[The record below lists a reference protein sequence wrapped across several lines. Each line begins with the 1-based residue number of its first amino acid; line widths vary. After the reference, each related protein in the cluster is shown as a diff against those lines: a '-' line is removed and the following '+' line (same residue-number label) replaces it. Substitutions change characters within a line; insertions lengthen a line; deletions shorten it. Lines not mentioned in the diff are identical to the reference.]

1 VREEHR
7 TGHFVLRGKGITEER
22 TLKNYFVLLR
32 KGITEERN
40 LKNYFVL
47 LRPRIRFRSFGFC
60 RTPLR
65 FDFLRRWA
73 STVIL
78 YSAGSAIGVV
88 DSCATGFSL
97 ACRSLAITS
106 WD

>member
-1 VREEHR
+1 MPAIGRRTTNSRCFFLVREEHR
-7 TGHFVLRGKGITEER
+7 TGHFVLRG
-22 TLKNYFVLLR
+22 